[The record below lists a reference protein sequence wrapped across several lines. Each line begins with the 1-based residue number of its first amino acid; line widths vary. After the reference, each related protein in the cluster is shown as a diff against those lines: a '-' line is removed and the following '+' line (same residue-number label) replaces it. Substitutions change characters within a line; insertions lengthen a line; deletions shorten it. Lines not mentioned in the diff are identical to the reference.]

1 MRTRNSVGSNK
12 NDILCLILSPTR
24 ELAAQIAKEA
34 EILMTYMNSSKVV
47 TVVGGT
53 NIKKDNSNL
62 AGRVDILVA
71 TPGRL
76 LDHLQQGLNSRFRS
90 MQVLIMDEADQLLD
104 MGFRPGEYEYHRVS
118 ISSHL
123 MLRRACT
130 FNIC

>member
-34 EILMTYMNSSKVV
+34 EILMTYMNGSKVV

-104 MGFRPGEYEYHRVS
+104 MGFRPGEYEYH
-118 ISSHL
+118 
-123 MLRRACT
+123 
-130 FNIC
+130 